1 MSTSRF
7 QAITAQA
14 WAGMLAILLMMFLVD
29 LERFA
34 MLGHYKELSE
44 SLAHDPGKIG
54 LLVLVCLVC
63 LNVLMQV
70 AIRTFSAK
78 WFRIATVW
86 LTAAYAAFFVLHQVV
101 HLAGGESLGI
111 HTPLDLTHHVL
122 GVWGAWSAWRW
133 SQETVPAKHST
144 RNPNAS

>member
-1 MSTSRF
+1 MHHYGNPMLSSRF

-34 MLGHYKELSE
+34 MLGQYKELSE
-44 SLAHDPGKIG
+44 SLAHDPGALG

-63 LNVLMQV
+63 LNVLMQI

-78 WFRIATVW
+78 WFRVATVW
-86 LTAAYAAFFVLHQVV
+86 LTAAYAVFFLLHQVV
-101 HLAGGESLGI
+101 HVAGGESLGI
-111 HTPLDLTHHVL
+111 HTPLDLTHHLL
-122 GVWGAWSAWRW
+122 GAWGSWSAWRW
-133 SQETVPAKHST
+133 SKDA
-144 RNPNAS
+144 

>member
-1 MSTSRF
+1 METSRF

-34 MLGHYKELSE
+34 MLGQYKELSE
-44 SLAHDPGKIG
+44 SLAHDPGALG
-54 LLVLVCLVC
+54 LLVLVC
-63 LNVLMQV
+63 LNVLMQL
-70 AIRTFSAK
+70 AIHTFSAT
-78 WFRIATVW
+78 WFRVATVW
-86 LTAAYAAFFVLHQVV
+86 VTAAYATFFLLHQVV
-101 HLAGGESLGI
+101 HVAGGESLGI

-133 SQETVPAKHST
+133 SRDA
-144 RNPNAS
+144 